1 MLGARTGAVGV
12 ILKSTGAITGAF
24 DNVYVGKVKPCR
36 GGVAF
41 VYESDPSW

>member
-12 ILKSTGAITGAF
+12 TLRCTGAITGAF
-24 DNVYVGKVKPCR
+24 DNVHVGKVKPCR

-41 VYESDPSW
+41 V

>member
-12 ILKSTGAITGAF
+12 TLRCTGAF
-24 DNVYVGKVKPCR
+24 DNVHVGKVKPCR

-41 VYESDPSW
+41 V